1 MGVRSTG
8 SQHPTTTQAD
18 GHLLEYFRQNFGA
31 GGGAAAPFPPTGL
44 TASGGVISDY
54 TVGSTVYRAH
64 VFTSSGT
71 FEVTDVGS
79 LPTACEYLVVAG
91 GGGGGADQAGGGGAG
106 GLRTNLSGHPL
117 ATNNPAF
124 PVISGVTYPVT
135 VGGGGRGNSASNN
148 GSDGTPSVLTHP
160 DANVTVTA
168 LGGGGGGSWKP
179 SGVASAGSGGS
190 GGGAGRYNGPATGG
204 SGSFSG
210 SPANPQ
216 PYRQGYPGGNAVPGY
231 SAPYSGAGGGGAGG
245 AGSNTENDQ
254 IGTGGAGVQVL
265 IAGPPTHTGVGATG
279 PSSPYGQ
286 WFAGGGGG
294 GSNVPQPSGHAGGGG
309 APIGFSL
316 AGGGIGHGGSA
327 PKTAT
332 MGMSGTGGGG
342 GGGSYVNPPGAYPGA
357 SGGSGIVV
365 IRYAV

>member
-18 GHLLEYFRQNFGA
+18 GHLLEYFRQNFGV
-31 GGGAAAPFPPTGL
+31 GGGASVAVPPTGL
-44 TASGGVISDY
+44 TATGGVISDY
-54 TVGSTVYRAH
+54 TVSNTVYRAH

-71 FEVTDVGS
+71 FQVTAVGS

-135 VGGGGRGNSASNN
+135 VGGGGGGNNVSDN
-148 GSDGTPSVLTHP
+148 GSDGSPSVLTHP

-168 LGGGGGGSWKP
+168 LGGGGGGSWNP
-179 SGVASAGSGGS
+179 SNVSTARAGGS

-210 SPANPQ
+210 SPSNPQ

-245 AGSNTENDQ
+245 AGTNVENNQ
-254 IGTGGAGVQVL
+254 IADDVL
-265 IAGPPTHTGVGATG
+265 
-279 PSSPYGQ
+279 
-286 WFAGGGGG
+286 
-294 GSNVPQPSGHAGGGG
+294 
-309 APIGFSL
+309 
-316 AGGGIGHGGSA
+316 
-327 PKTAT
+327 
-332 MGMSGTGGGG
+332 
-342 GGGSYVNPPGAYPGA
+342 
-357 SGGSGIVV
+357 
-365 IRYAV
+365 